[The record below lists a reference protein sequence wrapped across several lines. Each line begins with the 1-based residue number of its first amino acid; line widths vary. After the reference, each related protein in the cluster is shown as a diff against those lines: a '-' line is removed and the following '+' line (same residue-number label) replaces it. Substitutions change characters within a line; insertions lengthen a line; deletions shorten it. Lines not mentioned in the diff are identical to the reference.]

1 MLKTTLTVLVTA
13 GVCFAIAATTG
24 FAAGT
29 RKVYKLK
36 VGDVVTLTT
45 ANIQC
50 QALSKTRVACGQNK
64 LANAVHVYFD
74 PHQVNVIKFNA
85 AGTKYSILWQAKR

>member
-1 MLKTTLTVLVTA
+1 MLKTTVTVLVTA
-13 GVCFAIAATTG
+13 TVCFAIMATTG
-24 FAAGT
+24 FAADARRVFT
-29 RKVYKLK
+29 FK
-36 VGDVVTLTT
+36 VGDVATMPS

-50 QALSKTRVACGQNK
+50 QALSKTRVACGENE

-74 PHQVNVIKFNA
+74 PHQLNVIKFNA

>member
-13 GVCFAIAATTG
+13 TVCFTVAATNG
-24 FAAGT
+24 FAADA
-29 RKVYKLK
+29 RRVFKLK
-36 VGDVVTLTT
+36 VGDVATMPT

-50 QALSKTRVACGQNK
+50 QALSKTRIACGQNK
-64 LANAVHVYFD
+64 LQNAVHVYFD

-85 AGTKYSILWQAKR
+85 AGTKYSILWQSRR